1 MPNLRFKADD
11 GSDFPDWDSKT
22 LGELGSF
29 QKGAPLSKA
38 DISDQGTPLILYGE
52 LYTTYSEVTY
62 TVARK
67 TEKSSDPKFLSQSGD
82 VLIPTS
88 GETAVDISRAT
99 CVMQDGVILA
109 GDLLIYRPT
118 EGLDGRILSCIVNYQ
133 VKAAISRVAQ
143 GGQVVHIK
151 ESDISKIKAMFPV
164 DPTEQRKI
172 ADCLYA
178 IDDVIA
184 KAKAEIEVWELRKKG
199 VVQRLFSQE
208 VRFKADDGSIFPAW
222 KTLSFSK
229 VFSRV
234 TNNSLSWAK
243 LIRESD
249 SSTHHP
255 KNIHYGDIHT
265 RFGEVLDLA
274 KDQVPVI
281 KDDVDCS
288 RLQPL
293 QEGDVVFADAAEDDT
308 VGKAIEVYN
317 LGANVL
323 YAGLHTIAC
332 RPKIT
337 FAPKYLGYYLN
348 AASFHDQ
355 LRPYMQRTK
364 VTSIS
369 KTNIALTY
377 VSVPSPQEQRK
388 IADCLYAIDEVIAK
402 AKAELEL
409 WRELKRGLL
418 QQLFV

>member
-1 MPNLRFKADD
+1 MPTSIDEQNKITDLLSTVDDVITKQKAEIDAWELRKKGVAQRLFSQEVRFKADD
-11 GSDFPDWDSKT
+11 GSDFPAWGSKT

-118 EGLDGRILSCIVNYQ
+118 EGLDGRILSYIVNYQ

-164 DPTEQRKI
+164 DPTEQHKI
-172 ADCLYA
+172 ADCLDA
-178 IDDVIA
+178 FDD
-184 KAKAEIEVWELRKKG
+184 
-199 VVQRLFSQE
+199 
-208 VRFKADDGSIFPAW
+208 
-222 KTLSFSK
+222 
-229 VFSRV
+229 
-234 TNNSLSWAK
+234 
-243 LIRESD
+243 
-249 SSTHHP
+249 
-255 KNIHYGDIHT
+255 
-265 RFGEVLDLA
+265 
-274 KDQVPVI
+274 
-281 KDDVDCS
+281 
-288 RLQPL
+288 
-293 QEGDVVFADAAEDDT
+293 
-308 VGKAIEVYN
+308 
-317 LGANVL
+317 
-323 YAGLHTIAC
+323 
-332 RPKIT
+332 
-337 FAPKYLGYYLN
+337 
-348 AASFHDQ
+348 
-355 LRPYMQRTK
+355 
-364 VTSIS
+364 
-369 KTNIALTY
+369 
-377 VSVPSPQEQRK
+377 
-388 IADCLYAIDEVIAK
+388 VIAK